1 MKQVFLYSSTLEGI
15 FKDDEVFFYGSSA
28 RILVSVLGWS
38 LGAHDDKSYLG
49 ASFILPAHNFFC
61 WSAKIVRAG
70 YALSIQCEDDSY
82 LYRLK

>member
-1 MKQVFLYSSTLEGI
+1 MSHVHFNTAHIDGI
-15 FKDDEVFFYGSSA
+15 FRDKEVFFYGSSA